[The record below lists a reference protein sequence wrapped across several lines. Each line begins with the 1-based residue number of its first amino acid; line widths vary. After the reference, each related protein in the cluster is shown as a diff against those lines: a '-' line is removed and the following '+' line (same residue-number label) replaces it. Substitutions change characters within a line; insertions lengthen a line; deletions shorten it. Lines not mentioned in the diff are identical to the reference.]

1 MKAESASREFAALFP
16 EVYRRF
22 HRRVTQAEYRMTA
35 ESVAVVQHLADSGP
49 LTVGEAARHM
59 NRSQA
64 AMSELIARL
73 ERRGVLARMQDKRDR
88 RRALIWLTDDGR
100 AALEQARSVLSTELL
115 ERAIRGMKP
124 DERQKLIIGMRT
136 LVEKAAA
143 VGDK

>member
-1 MKAESASREFAALFP
+1 
-16 EVYRRF
+16 
-22 HRRVTQAEYRMTA
+22 MTA